1 MSRNIRGGRLVHFFM
16 GGLQYQIEHHLFPR
30 APRPNLPALQKII
43 REHCAQH
50 GITYSE
56 TSLRGAYAIIIA
68 YLNQVGLKNRDPYTC
83 PLVRQYRL
91 GY

>member
-1 MSRNIRGGRLVHFFM
+1 M